1 MPEDRKPSKPP
12 VYSLTKLLD
21 DEIARVR
28 GNKHDADLIERSI
41 SERIRNRRGRDHD
54 TKGGITIPDR
64 ILRDLD
70 ADVYQAAGGFIGVE
84 TLDPIDAVRPASIMG
99 VLGVGRMGGL
109 VGDQHWPYQDG
120 TARSGVGWLAKDGT
134 STVPEANEG
143 AKEYALTP
151 RTMGYQLRYTRMMGM
166 QTAAS
171 GGLEAWLRR
180 QIALNAE
187 EETER
192 VYLHGTGA
200 DGQPT
205 GLLNAPDVARTAWD
219 TMGLGPNYGQVVDF
233 FRDCAIANG
242 GELGLKFLCSPTA
255 AAQFRQSTIATTINQ
270 ADFLIQRRNPG
281 AGASGVLANT
291 AEIVV
296 SNHCPDATLICGR
309 WPRSLVAEWGGTD
322 VVVDPYTF
330 GLSGGVRLTCFKS
343 IDVLFPHPETFAVA
357 TWT

>member
-1 MPEDRKPSKPP
+1 MPEERKPSQPP
-12 VYSLTKLLD
+12 VYSLTALLD

-28 GNKHDADLIERSI
+28 GNAHNPDLLERSV
-41 SERIRNRRGRDHD
+41 SERIRNRRGRDFD
-54 TKGGITIPDR
+54 SKGGITIPDR
-64 ILRDLD
+64 ILRDLS
-70 ADVYQAAGGFIGVE
+70 ADVYEAAGGFIGVE
-84 TLDPIDAVRPASIMG
+84 TLDPIDAVRPASVMG

-109 VGDQHWPYQDG
+109 VGDQNWPYQDG
-120 TARSGVGWLAKDGT
+120 TATVGWLAEDGA
-134 STVPEANEG
+134 STVPEADEG
-143 AKEYALTP
+143 AKEYALRP
-151 RTMGYQLRYTRMMGM
+151 RTMGYQLRYTRMLGM

-192 VYLHGTGA
+192 VYINGTGA

-205 GLLNAPDVARTAWD
+205 GVLSVPDAVRTTWSTA
-219 TMGLGPNYGQVVDF
+219 GLGPSYTQVVDF
-233 FRDCAIANG
+233 FEGCATANG
-242 GELGLKFLCSPTA
+242 GELGLKFVCSPKSA
-255 AAQFRQSTIATTINQ
+255 ALFRKSTQPTTTTTS
-270 ADFLIQRRNPG
+270 ADFLIRRTNPG
-281 AGASGVLANT
+281 AGASGMLANC
-291 AEIVV
+291 AEVVV
-296 SNHCPDATLICGR
+296 SNHCPDATLIAGR

-322 VVVDPYTF
+322 VVVDPYTL